1 MTVSLE
7 DGVIHLIGVC
17 SSGDAEELLQCLLSD
32 SVVDIDWR
40 RCDAA
45 HSAVVQVLLAAKRQM
60 IGPPRG
66 AALAAVVAPA
76 LLQGKDSGFP

>member
-7 DGVIHLIGVC
+7 NGVIHLVGIC
-17 SSGDAEELLQCLLSD
+17 PSGDAEELLQCLLADLSAE
-32 SVVDIDWR
+32 IDWR

-45 HSAVVQVLLAAKRQM
+45 HSAIVQILLAAGRPL

-66 AALAAVVAPA
+66 AALAIVTPG

>member
-7 DGVIHLIGVC
+7 DGVIHLIGIC
-17 SSGDAEELLQCLLSD
+17 SSGDAEDLLQCLLSD
-32 SVVDIDWR
+32 SAADIDWR

-45 HSAVVQVLLAAKRQM
+45 HSAVVQVLLAAKRHA

-66 AALAAVVAPA
+66 AAWAAIVAPA
-76 LLQGKDSGFP
+76 LLQGKNSGFP

>member
-7 DGVIHLIGVC
+7 NGAIHLVGIC

-32 SVVDIDWR
+32 LSAEIDWR

-45 HSAVVQVLLAAKRQM
+45 HSAVVQILLAAGRPLT
-60 IGPPRG
+60 GPPRG
-66 AALAAVVAPA
+66 AALATIVAPA
-76 LLQGKDSGFP
+76 VLQGKDSGFP